1 MADNQYKIKS
11 YKIQRTYYK
20 TSKYTLTLFIPPV
33 EALEV
38 QNGYNVNPNAI
49 LYLALPWNSETTH
62 KRSIEIRVKN
72 QRSILRKLSEALNW
86 FDSIEDL
93 FVIKDG
99 VLYFNTNYNDLKV
112 KYVSLENS
120 GEQGFKIVPVALER
134 GNNVYEEGVILS
146 INARDNYIELTR
158 DELQELFD
166 KLARLNKGDIL
177 VLAGSIPS
185 TLDES
190 LYEKIM
196 VKVKEIGIK
205 VVVDATKN
213 LLLNVLKFNP
223 FLIKPNNHE
232 LEEIFDVKL
241 HNMDDIA
248 TYAKKLQD
256 MGARNVL
263 VSMGK
268 DGALL
273 LTEDEDIYV
282 SSAPKGNV
290 INSVGA
296 GDSMVAG
303 FICGYVNTNSYE
315 EALKLGAASGSATAF
330 SSDLAER
337 ELIYKL
343 LKEIKVERR

>member
-1 MADNQYKIKS
+1 MEVLLLADNQYKIKS

-99 VLYFNTNYNDLKV
+99 ILYFNTNYNDLKV

-146 INARDNYIELTR
+146 INVRDNYIELTR

-166 KLARLNKGDIL
+166 IL
-177 VLAGSIPS
+177 MNFNFAN
-185 TLDES
+185 
-190 LYEKIM
+190 
-196 VKVKEIGIK
+196 EIQ
-205 VVVDATKN
+205 V
-213 LLLNVLKFNP
+213 
-223 FLIKPNNHE
+223 
-232 LEEIFDVKL
+232 
-241 HNMDDIA
+241 
-248 TYAKKLQD
+248 TYQ
-256 MGARNVL
+256 
-263 VSMGK
+263 
-268 DGALL
+268 ALL
-273 LTEDEDIYV
+273 VAIMTG
-282 SSAPKGNV
+282 K
-290 INSVGA
+290 VGTQQQLYNNK
-296 GDSMVAG
+296 
-303 FICGYVNTNSYE
+303 F
-315 EALKLGAASGSATAF
+315 L
-330 SSDLAER
+330 R
-337 ELIYKL
+337 
-343 LKEIKVERR
+343 

>member
-166 KLARLNKGDIL
+166 
-177 VLAGSIPS
+177 VLMNFNFAN
-185 TLDES
+185 
-190 LYEKIM
+190 
-196 VKVKEIGIK
+196 EIQ
-205 VVVDATKN
+205 V
-213 LLLNVLKFNP
+213 
-223 FLIKPNNHE
+223 
-232 LEEIFDVKL
+232 
-241 HNMDDIA
+241 
-248 TYAKKLQD
+248 TYQ
-256 MGARNVL
+256 
-263 VSMGK
+263 
-268 DGALL
+268 ALL
-273 LTEDEDIYV
+273 VAIITG
-282 SSAPKGNV
+282 K
-290 INSVGA
+290 VGTQQQLYNNK
-296 GDSMVAG
+296 
-303 FICGYVNTNSYE
+303 F
-315 EALKLGAASGSATAF
+315 L
-330 SSDLAER
+330 R
-337 ELIYKL
+337 
-343 LKEIKVERR
+343 

>member
-20 TSKYTLTLFIPPV
+20 TSKYTLTLFIPPI

-166 KLARLNKGDIL
+166 IL
-177 VLAGSIPS
+177 MNFNFAN
-185 TLDES
+185 
-190 LYEKIM
+190 
-196 VKVKEIGIK
+196 EIQ
-205 VVVDATKN
+205 V
-213 LLLNVLKFNP
+213 
-223 FLIKPNNHE
+223 
-232 LEEIFDVKL
+232 
-241 HNMDDIA
+241 
-248 TYAKKLQD
+248 TYQ
-256 MGARNVL
+256 
-263 VSMGK
+263 
-268 DGALL
+268 ALL
-273 LTEDEDIYV
+273 VAIMTG
-282 SSAPKGNV
+282 K
-290 INSVGA
+290 VGTQQQLYNNK
-296 GDSMVAG
+296 
-303 FICGYVNTNSYE
+303 F
-315 EALKLGAASGSATAF
+315 L
-330 SSDLAER
+330 R
-337 ELIYKL
+337 
-343 LKEIKVERR
+343 

>member
-1 MADNQYKIKS
+1 MSDNQYKIKS

-86 FDSIEDL
+86 FDRIEDL

-166 KLARLNKGDIL
+166 IL
-177 VLAGSIPS
+177 MNFNFAN
-185 TLDES
+185 
-190 LYEKIM
+190 
-196 VKVKEIGIK
+196 EIQ
-205 VVVDATKN
+205 V
-213 LLLNVLKFNP
+213 
-223 FLIKPNNHE
+223 
-232 LEEIFDVKL
+232 
-241 HNMDDIA
+241 
-248 TYAKKLQD
+248 TYQ
-256 MGARNVL
+256 
-263 VSMGK
+263 
-268 DGALL
+268 ALL
-273 LTEDEDIYV
+273 VAIMTG
-282 SSAPKGNV
+282 K
-290 INSVGA
+290 VGTQQQLYNNK
-296 GDSMVAG
+296 
-303 FICGYVNTNSYE
+303 F
-315 EALKLGAASGSATAF
+315 L
-330 SSDLAER
+330 R
-337 ELIYKL
+337 
-343 LKEIKVERR
+343 

>member
-166 KLARLNKGDIL
+166 
-177 VLAGSIPS
+177 VLMNFNFAN
-185 TLDES
+185 
-190 LYEKIM
+190 
-196 VKVKEIGIK
+196 EIQ
-205 VVVDATKN
+205 V
-213 LLLNVLKFNP
+213 
-223 FLIKPNNHE
+223 
-232 LEEIFDVKL
+232 
-241 HNMDDIA
+241 
-248 TYAKKLQD
+248 TYL
-256 MGARNVL
+256 
-263 VSMGK
+263 
-268 DGALL
+268 ALL
-273 LTEDEDIYV
+273 VAIMTGE
-282 SSAPKGNV
+282 
-290 INSVGA
+290 VGTQQQLYNNK
-296 GDSMVAG
+296 
-303 FICGYVNTNSYE
+303 F
-315 EALKLGAASGSATAF
+315 L
-330 SSDLAER
+330 R
-337 ELIYKL
+337 
-343 LKEIKVERR
+343 

>member
-166 KLARLNKGDIL
+166 IL
-177 VLAGSIPS
+177 MNFNFAN
-185 TLDES
+185 
-190 LYEKIM
+190 
-196 VKVKEIGIK
+196 EIQ
-205 VVVDATKN
+205 V
-213 LLLNVLKFNP
+213 
-223 FLIKPNNHE
+223 
-232 LEEIFDVKL
+232 
-241 HNMDDIA
+241 
-248 TYAKKLQD
+248 TYQ
-256 MGARNVL
+256 
-263 VSMGK
+263 
-268 DGALL
+268 ALL
-273 LTEDEDIYV
+273 VAIMTG
-282 SSAPKGNV
+282 K
-290 INSVGA
+290 VGTHQQLYNNK
-296 GDSMVAG
+296 
-303 FICGYVNTNSYE
+303 F
-315 EALKLGAASGSATAF
+315 L
-330 SSDLAER
+330 R
-337 ELIYKL
+337 
-343 LKEIKVERR
+343 

>member
-1 MADNQYKIKS
+1 MEVLILADNQYKIKS

-72 QRSILRKLSEALNW
+72 QRSILRKISEALNW

-146 INARDNYIELTR
+146 INVRDNYIELTR

-166 KLARLNKGDIL
+166 IL
-177 VLAGSIPS
+177 MNFNFAN
-185 TLDES
+185 
-190 LYEKIM
+190 
-196 VKVKEIGIK
+196 EIQ
-205 VVVDATKN
+205 V
-213 LLLNVLKFNP
+213 
-223 FLIKPNNHE
+223 
-232 LEEIFDVKL
+232 
-241 HNMDDIA
+241 
-248 TYAKKLQD
+248 TYQ
-256 MGARNVL
+256 
-263 VSMGK
+263 
-268 DGALL
+268 ALL
-273 LTEDEDIYV
+273 VAIMTG
-282 SSAPKGNV
+282 K
-290 INSVGA
+290 VGTQQQLYNNK
-296 GDSMVAG
+296 
-303 FICGYVNTNSYE
+303 F
-315 EALKLGAASGSATAF
+315 L
-330 SSDLAER
+330 R
-337 ELIYKL
+337 
-343 LKEIKVERR
+343 

>member
-99 VLYFNTNYNDLKV
+99 VLYFNTKYNDLKV

-166 KLARLNKGDIL
+166 IL
-177 VLAGSIPS
+177 MNFNFAN
-185 TLDES
+185 
-190 LYEKIM
+190 
-196 VKVKEIGIK
+196 EIQ
-205 VVVDATKN
+205 V
-213 LLLNVLKFNP
+213 
-223 FLIKPNNHE
+223 
-232 LEEIFDVKL
+232 
-241 HNMDDIA
+241 
-248 TYAKKLQD
+248 TYQ
-256 MGARNVL
+256 
-263 VSMGK
+263 
-268 DGALL
+268 ALL
-273 LTEDEDIYV
+273 VAIMTG
-282 SSAPKGNV
+282 K
-290 INSVGA
+290 VGTQQQLYNNK
-296 GDSMVAG
+296 
-303 FICGYVNTNSYE
+303 F
-315 EALKLGAASGSATAF
+315 L
-330 SSDLAER
+330 R
-337 ELIYKL
+337 
-343 LKEIKVERR
+343 

>member
-72 QRSILRKLSEALNW
+72 QRSILRKISEALNW

-166 KLARLNKGDIL
+166 IL
-177 VLAGSIPS
+177 MNFNFAN
-185 TLDES
+185 
-190 LYEKIM
+190 
-196 VKVKEIGIK
+196 EIQ
-205 VVVDATKN
+205 V
-213 LLLNVLKFNP
+213 
-223 FLIKPNNHE
+223 
-232 LEEIFDVKL
+232 
-241 HNMDDIA
+241 
-248 TYAKKLQD
+248 TYQ
-256 MGARNVL
+256 
-263 VSMGK
+263 
-268 DGALL
+268 ALL
-273 LTEDEDIYV
+273 VAIMTG
-282 SSAPKGNV
+282 K
-290 INSVGA
+290 VGTQQQLYNNK
-296 GDSMVAG
+296 
-303 FICGYVNTNSYE
+303 F
-315 EALKLGAASGSATAF
+315 L
-330 SSDLAER
+330 R
-337 ELIYKL
+337 
-343 LKEIKVERR
+343 

>member
-1 MADNQYKIKS
+1 MEVLILADNQYKIKS

-146 INARDNYIELTR
+146 INTRDNYIELTR

-166 KLARLNKGDIL
+166 IL
-177 VLAGSIPS
+177 MNFNFAN
-185 TLDES
+185 
-190 LYEKIM
+190 
-196 VKVKEIGIK
+196 EIQ
-205 VVVDATKN
+205 V
-213 LLLNVLKFNP
+213 
-223 FLIKPNNHE
+223 
-232 LEEIFDVKL
+232 
-241 HNMDDIA
+241 
-248 TYAKKLQD
+248 TYQ
-256 MGARNVL
+256 
-263 VSMGK
+263 
-268 DGALL
+268 ALL
-273 LTEDEDIYV
+273 VAIMTG
-282 SSAPKGNV
+282 K
-290 INSVGA
+290 VGTQQQLYNNK
-296 GDSMVAG
+296 
-303 FICGYVNTNSYE
+303 F
-315 EALKLGAASGSATAF
+315 L
-330 SSDLAER
+330 R
-337 ELIYKL
+337 
-343 LKEIKVERR
+343 

>member
-38 QNGYNVNPNAI
+38 HNGYNVNPNAI

-166 KLARLNKGDIL
+166 IL
-177 VLAGSIPS
+177 MNFNFAN
-185 TLDES
+185 
-190 LYEKIM
+190 
-196 VKVKEIGIK
+196 EIQ
-205 VVVDATKN
+205 V
-213 LLLNVLKFNP
+213 
-223 FLIKPNNHE
+223 
-232 LEEIFDVKL
+232 
-241 HNMDDIA
+241 
-248 TYAKKLQD
+248 TYQ
-256 MGARNVL
+256 
-263 VSMGK
+263 
-268 DGALL
+268 ALL
-273 LTEDEDIYV
+273 VAIMTG
-282 SSAPKGNV
+282 K
-290 INSVGA
+290 VGTQQQLYNNK
-296 GDSMVAG
+296 
-303 FICGYVNTNSYE
+303 F
-315 EALKLGAASGSATAF
+315 L
-330 SSDLAER
+330 R
-337 ELIYKL
+337 
-343 LKEIKVERR
+343 

>member
-72 QRSILRKLSEALNW
+72 QRPILRKLSEALNW

-166 KLARLNKGDIL
+166 IL
-177 VLAGSIPS
+177 MNFNFAN
-185 TLDES
+185 
-190 LYEKIM
+190 
-196 VKVKEIGIK
+196 EIQ
-205 VVVDATKN
+205 V
-213 LLLNVLKFNP
+213 
-223 FLIKPNNHE
+223 
-232 LEEIFDVKL
+232 
-241 HNMDDIA
+241 
-248 TYAKKLQD
+248 TYQ
-256 MGARNVL
+256 
-263 VSMGK
+263 
-268 DGALL
+268 ALL
-273 LTEDEDIYV
+273 VAIMTG
-282 SSAPKGNV
+282 K
-290 INSVGA
+290 VGTQQQLYNNK
-296 GDSMVAG
+296 
-303 FICGYVNTNSYE
+303 F
-315 EALKLGAASGSATAF
+315 L
-330 SSDLAER
+330 R
-337 ELIYKL
+337 
-343 LKEIKVERR
+343 

>member
-166 KLARLNKGDIL
+166 IL
-177 VLAGSIPS
+177 MNFNFAN
-185 TLDES
+185 
-190 LYEKIM
+190 
-196 VKVKEIGIK
+196 EIQ
-205 VVVDATKN
+205 V
-213 LLLNVLKFNP
+213 
-223 FLIKPNNHE
+223 
-232 LEEIFDVKL
+232 
-241 HNMDDIA
+241 
-248 TYAKKLQD
+248 TYQ
-256 MGARNVL
+256 
-263 VSMGK
+263 
-268 DGALL
+268 ALL
-273 LTEDEDIYV
+273 VAIMTG
-282 SSAPKGNV
+282 K
-290 INSVGA
+290 VGTQQQLYNNK
-296 GDSMVAG
+296 
-303 FICGYVNTNSYE
+303 F
-315 EALKLGAASGSATAF
+315 L
-330 SSDLAER
+330 R
-337 ELIYKL
+337 Q
-343 LKEIKVERR
+343 

>member
-99 VLYFNTNYNDLKV
+99 ILYFNTNYNDLKV

-146 INARDNYIELTR
+146 INVRDNYIELTR

-166 KLARLNKGDIL
+166 IL
-177 VLAGSIPS
+177 MNFNFAN
-185 TLDES
+185 
-190 LYEKIM
+190 
-196 VKVKEIGIK
+196 EIQ
-205 VVVDATKN
+205 V
-213 LLLNVLKFNP
+213 
-223 FLIKPNNHE
+223 
-232 LEEIFDVKL
+232 
-241 HNMDDIA
+241 
-248 TYAKKLQD
+248 TYQ
-256 MGARNVL
+256 
-263 VSMGK
+263 
-268 DGALL
+268 ALL
-273 LTEDEDIYV
+273 VAIMTG
-282 SSAPKGNV
+282 K
-290 INSVGA
+290 VGTQQQLYNNK
-296 GDSMVAG
+296 
-303 FICGYVNTNSYE
+303 F
-315 EALKLGAASGSATAF
+315 L
-330 SSDLAER
+330 R
-337 ELIYKL
+337 
-343 LKEIKVERR
+343 

>member
-20 TSKYTLTLFIPPV
+20 TSKYTLTLFIPPI

-99 VLYFNTNYNDLKV
+99 ILYFNTNYNDLKV

-166 KLARLNKGDIL
+166 IL
-177 VLAGSIPS
+177 MNFNFAN
-185 TLDES
+185 
-190 LYEKIM
+190 
-196 VKVKEIGIK
+196 EIQ
-205 VVVDATKN
+205 V
-213 LLLNVLKFNP
+213 
-223 FLIKPNNHE
+223 
-232 LEEIFDVKL
+232 
-241 HNMDDIA
+241 
-248 TYAKKLQD
+248 TYQ
-256 MGARNVL
+256 
-263 VSMGK
+263 
-268 DGALL
+268 ALL
-273 LTEDEDIYV
+273 VAIMTG
-282 SSAPKGNV
+282 K
-290 INSVGA
+290 VGTQQQLYNNK
-296 GDSMVAG
+296 
-303 FICGYVNTNSYE
+303 F
-315 EALKLGAASGSATAF
+315 L
-330 SSDLAER
+330 R
-337 ELIYKL
+337 
-343 LKEIKVERR
+343 

>member
-1 MADNQYKIKS
+1 MEVLILADNQYKIKS

-166 KLARLNKGDIL
+166 IL
-177 VLAGSIPS
+177 MNFDFAN
-185 TLDES
+185 
-190 LYEKIM
+190 
-196 VKVKEIGIK
+196 EIQ
-205 VVVDATKN
+205 V
-213 LLLNVLKFNP
+213 
-223 FLIKPNNHE
+223 
-232 LEEIFDVKL
+232 
-241 HNMDDIA
+241 
-248 TYAKKLQD
+248 TYQ
-256 MGARNVL
+256 
-263 VSMGK
+263 
-268 DGALL
+268 ALL
-273 LTEDEDIYV
+273 VAIMTG
-282 SSAPKGNV
+282 K
-290 INSVGA
+290 VGKI
-296 GDSMVAG
+296 GR
-303 FICGYVNTNSYE
+303 
-315 EALKLGAASGSATAF
+315 ASCR
-330 SSDLAER
+330 ER
-337 ELIYKL
+337 
-343 LKEIKVERR
+343 V

>member
-1 MADNQYKIKS
+1 MADNQYRIKS

-166 KLARLNKGDIL
+166 IL
-177 VLAGSIPS
+177 MNFNFAN
-185 TLDES
+185 
-190 LYEKIM
+190 
-196 VKVKEIGIK
+196 EIQ
-205 VVVDATKN
+205 V
-213 LLLNVLKFNP
+213 
-223 FLIKPNNHE
+223 
-232 LEEIFDVKL
+232 
-241 HNMDDIA
+241 
-248 TYAKKLQD
+248 TYQ
-256 MGARNVL
+256 
-263 VSMGK
+263 
-268 DGALL
+268 ALL
-273 LTEDEDIYV
+273 VAIMTG
-282 SSAPKGNV
+282 K
-290 INSVGA
+290 VG
-296 GDSMVAG
+296 SQKQL
-303 FICGYVNTNSYE
+303 FNNKF
-315 EALKLGAASGSATAF
+315 LK
-330 SSDLAER
+330 
-337 ELIYKL
+337 
-343 LKEIKVERR
+343 

>member
-1 MADNQYKIKS
+1 MEVLLLADNQYKIKS

-166 KLARLNKGDIL
+166 
-177 VLAGSIPS
+177 VLMNFNFAN
-185 TLDES
+185 
-190 LYEKIM
+190 
-196 VKVKEIGIK
+196 EIQ
-205 VVVDATKN
+205 V
-213 LLLNVLKFNP
+213 
-223 FLIKPNNHE
+223 
-232 LEEIFDVKL
+232 
-241 HNMDDIA
+241 
-248 TYAKKLQD
+248 TYQ
-256 MGARNVL
+256 
-263 VSMGK
+263 
-268 DGALL
+268 ALL
-273 LTEDEDIYV
+273 VAIMTG
-282 SSAPKGNV
+282 K
-290 INSVGA
+290 VGTQQQLYNNK
-296 GDSMVAG
+296 
-303 FICGYVNTNSYE
+303 F
-315 EALKLGAASGSATAF
+315 L
-330 SSDLAER
+330 R
-337 ELIYKL
+337 
-343 LKEIKVERR
+343 

>member
-120 GEQGFKIVPVALER
+120 GEQGFKLVPVALER

-166 KLARLNKGDIL
+166 IL
-177 VLAGSIPS
+177 MNFNFAN
-185 TLDES
+185 
-190 LYEKIM
+190 
-196 VKVKEIGIK
+196 EIQ
-205 VVVDATKN
+205 V
-213 LLLNVLKFNP
+213 
-223 FLIKPNNHE
+223 
-232 LEEIFDVKL
+232 
-241 HNMDDIA
+241 
-248 TYAKKLQD
+248 TYQ
-256 MGARNVL
+256 
-263 VSMGK
+263 
-268 DGALL
+268 ALL
-273 LTEDEDIYV
+273 VAIMTG
-282 SSAPKGNV
+282 K
-290 INSVGA
+290 VGTQQQLYNNK
-296 GDSMVAG
+296 
-303 FICGYVNTNSYE
+303 F
-315 EALKLGAASGSATAF
+315 L
-330 SSDLAER
+330 R
-337 ELIYKL
+337 
-343 LKEIKVERR
+343 

>member
-112 KYVSLENS
+112 KYISLENS

-146 INARDNYIELTR
+146 INAKDNYIELTR

-166 KLARLNKGDIL
+166 
-177 VLAGSIPS
+177 VLMNFNFAN
-185 TLDES
+185 
-190 LYEKIM
+190 
-196 VKVKEIGIK
+196 EIQ
-205 VVVDATKN
+205 V
-213 LLLNVLKFNP
+213 
-223 FLIKPNNHE
+223 
-232 LEEIFDVKL
+232 
-241 HNMDDIA
+241 
-248 TYAKKLQD
+248 TYQ
-256 MGARNVL
+256 
-263 VSMGK
+263 
-268 DGALL
+268 ALL
-273 LTEDEDIYV
+273 VAIMTG
-282 SSAPKGNV
+282 K
-290 INSVGA
+290 VGTQQQLYNNK
-296 GDSMVAG
+296 
-303 FICGYVNTNSYE
+303 F
-315 EALKLGAASGSATAF
+315 L
-330 SSDLAER
+330 R
-337 ELIYKL
+337 
-343 LKEIKVERR
+343 

>member
-1 MADNQYKIKS
+1 MEVLILADNQYKIKS

-72 QRSILRKLSEALNW
+72 QRSILRKFSEALNW

-166 KLARLNKGDIL
+166 IL
-177 VLAGSIPS
+177 MNFNFAN
-185 TLDES
+185 
-190 LYEKIM
+190 
-196 VKVKEIGIK
+196 EIQ
-205 VVVDATKN
+205 V
-213 LLLNVLKFNP
+213 
-223 FLIKPNNHE
+223 
-232 LEEIFDVKL
+232 
-241 HNMDDIA
+241 
-248 TYAKKLQD
+248 TYQ
-256 MGARNVL
+256 
-263 VSMGK
+263 
-268 DGALL
+268 ALL
-273 LTEDEDIYV
+273 VAIMTG
-282 SSAPKGNV
+282 K
-290 INSVGA
+290 VGTQQQLYNNK
-296 GDSMVAG
+296 
-303 FICGYVNTNSYE
+303 F
-315 EALKLGAASGSATAF
+315 L
-330 SSDLAER
+330 R
-337 ELIYKL
+337 
-343 LKEIKVERR
+343 

>member
-166 KLARLNKGDIL
+166 IL
-177 VLAGSIPS
+177 MNFNFAN
-185 TLDES
+185 
-190 LYEKIM
+190 
-196 VKVKEIGIK
+196 EIQ
-205 VVVDATKN
+205 V
-213 LLLNVLKFNP
+213 
-223 FLIKPNNHE
+223 
-232 LEEIFDVKL
+232 
-241 HNMDDIA
+241 
-248 TYAKKLQD
+248 TYQ
-256 MGARNVL
+256 
-263 VSMGK
+263 
-268 DGALL
+268 ALL
-273 LTEDEDIYV
+273 IAIMTG
-282 SSAPKGNV
+282 K
-290 INSVGA
+290 VGTQQQLYNNK
-296 GDSMVAG
+296 
-303 FICGYVNTNSYE
+303 F
-315 EALKLGAASGSATAF
+315 L
-330 SSDLAER
+330 R
-337 ELIYKL
+337 
-343 LKEIKVERR
+343 

>member
-166 KLARLNKGDIL
+166 
-177 VLAGSIPS
+177 VLMNFNFAN
-185 TLDES
+185 
-190 LYEKIM
+190 
-196 VKVKEIGIK
+196 EIQ
-205 VVVDATKN
+205 V
-213 LLLNVLKFNP
+213 
-223 FLIKPNNHE
+223 
-232 LEEIFDVKL
+232 
-241 HNMDDIA
+241 
-248 TYAKKLQD
+248 TYQ
-256 MGARNVL
+256 
-263 VSMGK
+263 
-268 DGALL
+268 ALL
-273 LTEDEDIYV
+273 VAIMTG
-282 SSAPKGNV
+282 K
-290 INSVGA
+290 VGTQQQLYNNK
-296 GDSMVAG
+296 
-303 FICGYVNTNSYE
+303 F
-315 EALKLGAASGSATAF
+315 L
-330 SSDLAER
+330 R
-337 ELIYKL
+337 
-343 LKEIKVERR
+343 

>member
-99 VLYFNTNYNDLKV
+99 VLYFNTKYNDLKV

-166 KLARLNKGDIL
+166 
-177 VLAGSIPS
+177 VLMNFNFAN
-185 TLDES
+185 
-190 LYEKIM
+190 
-196 VKVKEIGIK
+196 EIQ
-205 VVVDATKN
+205 V
-213 LLLNVLKFNP
+213 
-223 FLIKPNNHE
+223 
-232 LEEIFDVKL
+232 
-241 HNMDDIA
+241 
-248 TYAKKLQD
+248 TYQ
-256 MGARNVL
+256 
-263 VSMGK
+263 
-268 DGALL
+268 ALL
-273 LTEDEDIYV
+273 VAIMTG
-282 SSAPKGNV
+282 K
-290 INSVGA
+290 VGTQQQLYNNK
-296 GDSMVAG
+296 
-303 FICGYVNTNSYE
+303 F
-315 EALKLGAASGSATAF
+315 L
-330 SSDLAER
+330 R
-337 ELIYKL
+337 
-343 LKEIKVERR
+343 

>member
-11 YKIQRTYYK
+11 YKIQRTYYE

-49 LYLALPWNSETTH
+49 LYVALPWNSETTH

-99 VLYFNTNYNDLKV
+99 ILYFNTNYNDLKV

-166 KLARLNKGDIL
+166 
-177 VLAGSIPS
+177 VLMNFNFAN
-185 TLDES
+185 
-190 LYEKIM
+190 
-196 VKVKEIGIK
+196 EIQ
-205 VVVDATKN
+205 V
-213 LLLNVLKFNP
+213 
-223 FLIKPNNHE
+223 
-232 LEEIFDVKL
+232 
-241 HNMDDIA
+241 
-248 TYAKKLQD
+248 TYQ
-256 MGARNVL
+256 
-263 VSMGK
+263 
-268 DGALL
+268 ALL
-273 LTEDEDIYV
+273 
-282 SSAPKGNV
+282 
-290 INSVGA
+290 
-296 GDSMVAG
+296 VA
-303 FICGYVNTNSYE
+303 IM
-315 EALKLGAASGSATAF
+315 SG
-330 SSDLAER
+330 
-337 ELIYKL
+337 
-343 LKEIKVERR
+343 KVETQQQLYNNKFLR

>member
-72 QRSILRKLSEALNW
+72 QRSILRKISEALNW

-99 VLYFNTNYNDLKV
+99 ILYFNTNYNDLKV

-166 KLARLNKGDIL
+166 
-177 VLAGSIPS
+177 VLMNFNFAN
-185 TLDES
+185 
-190 LYEKIM
+190 
-196 VKVKEIGIK
+196 EIQ
-205 VVVDATKN
+205 V
-213 LLLNVLKFNP
+213 
-223 FLIKPNNHE
+223 
-232 LEEIFDVKL
+232 
-241 HNMDDIA
+241 
-248 TYAKKLQD
+248 TYQ
-256 MGARNVL
+256 
-263 VSMGK
+263 
-268 DGALL
+268 ALL
-273 LTEDEDIYV
+273 VAIMTG
-282 SSAPKGNV
+282 K
-290 INSVGA
+290 VGTQQQLYNNK
-296 GDSMVAG
+296 
-303 FICGYVNTNSYE
+303 F
-315 EALKLGAASGSATAF
+315 L
-330 SSDLAER
+330 R
-337 ELIYKL
+337 
-343 LKEIKVERR
+343 

>member
-38 QNGYNVNPNAI
+38 QNGYNINPNAI

-146 INARDNYIELTR
+146 INVRDNYIELTR

-166 KLARLNKGDIL
+166 IL
-177 VLAGSIPS
+177 MNFNFAN
-185 TLDES
+185 
-190 LYEKIM
+190 
-196 VKVKEIGIK
+196 EIQ
-205 VVVDATKN
+205 V
-213 LLLNVLKFNP
+213 
-223 FLIKPNNHE
+223 
-232 LEEIFDVKL
+232 
-241 HNMDDIA
+241 
-248 TYAKKLQD
+248 TYQ
-256 MGARNVL
+256 
-263 VSMGK
+263 
-268 DGALL
+268 ALL
-273 LTEDEDIYV
+273 VAIMTG
-282 SSAPKGNV
+282 K
-290 INSVGA
+290 VGTQQQLYNNK
-296 GDSMVAG
+296 
-303 FICGYVNTNSYE
+303 F
-315 EALKLGAASGSATAF
+315 L
-330 SSDLAER
+330 R
-337 ELIYKL
+337 
-343 LKEIKVERR
+343 

>member
-20 TSKYTLTLFIPPV
+20 TSKYTLTLFIPPI

-146 INARDNYIELTR
+146 INVRDNYIELTR

-166 KLARLNKGDIL
+166 IL
-177 VLAGSIPS
+177 MNFNFAN
-185 TLDES
+185 
-190 LYEKIM
+190 
-196 VKVKEIGIK
+196 EIQ
-205 VVVDATKN
+205 V
-213 LLLNVLKFNP
+213 
-223 FLIKPNNHE
+223 
-232 LEEIFDVKL
+232 
-241 HNMDDIA
+241 
-248 TYAKKLQD
+248 TYQ
-256 MGARNVL
+256 
-263 VSMGK
+263 
-268 DGALL
+268 ALL
-273 LTEDEDIYV
+273 VAIMTG
-282 SSAPKGNV
+282 K
-290 INSVGA
+290 VGTQQQLYNNK
-296 GDSMVAG
+296 
-303 FICGYVNTNSYE
+303 F
-315 EALKLGAASGSATAF
+315 L
-330 SSDLAER
+330 R
-337 ELIYKL
+337 
-343 LKEIKVERR
+343 

>member
-1 MADNQYKIKS
+1 MEVLILADNQYKIKS

-49 LYLALPWNSETTH
+49 LYLALPCNSETTH

-72 QRSILRKLSEALNW
+72 QRSILRKISEALNW

-99 VLYFNTNYNDLKV
+99 ILYFNTNYNDLKV

-166 KLARLNKGDIL
+166 IL
-177 VLAGSIPS
+177 MNFNFAN
-185 TLDES
+185 
-190 LYEKIM
+190 
-196 VKVKEIGIK
+196 EIQ
-205 VVVDATKN
+205 V
-213 LLLNVLKFNP
+213 
-223 FLIKPNNHE
+223 
-232 LEEIFDVKL
+232 
-241 HNMDDIA
+241 
-248 TYAKKLQD
+248 TYQ
-256 MGARNVL
+256 
-263 VSMGK
+263 
-268 DGALL
+268 ALL
-273 LTEDEDIYV
+273 VAIMTG
-282 SSAPKGNV
+282 K
-290 INSVGA
+290 VGTQQQLYNNK
-296 GDSMVAG
+296 
-303 FICGYVNTNSYE
+303 F
-315 EALKLGAASGSATAF
+315 L
-330 SSDLAER
+330 R
-337 ELIYKL
+337 
-343 LKEIKVERR
+343 

>member
-166 KLARLNKGDIL
+166 IL
-177 VLAGSIPS
+177 MNFNFAN
-185 TLDES
+185 
-190 LYEKIM
+190 
-196 VKVKEIGIK
+196 EIQ
-205 VVVDATKN
+205 V
-213 LLLNVLKFNP
+213 
-223 FLIKPNNHE
+223 
-232 LEEIFDVKL
+232 
-241 HNMDDIA
+241 
-248 TYAKKLQD
+248 TYQ
-256 MGARNVL
+256 
-263 VSMGK
+263 
-268 DGALL
+268 ALL
-273 LTEDEDIYV
+273 VAIMTG
-282 SSAPKGNV
+282 K
-290 INSVGA
+290 VGTQRQLYNNK
-296 GDSMVAG
+296 
-303 FICGYVNTNSYE
+303 F
-315 EALKLGAASGSATAF
+315 L
-330 SSDLAER
+330 R
-337 ELIYKL
+337 
-343 LKEIKVERR
+343 

>member
-1 MADNQYKIKS
+1 MEVLLLADNQYKIKS

-72 QRSILRKLSEALNW
+72 QRSILRKISEALNW

-99 VLYFNTNYNDLKV
+99 ILYFNTNYNDLKV

-166 KLARLNKGDIL
+166 IL
-177 VLAGSIPS
+177 MNFNFAN
-185 TLDES
+185 
-190 LYEKIM
+190 
-196 VKVKEIGIK
+196 EIQ
-205 VVVDATKN
+205 V
-213 LLLNVLKFNP
+213 
-223 FLIKPNNHE
+223 
-232 LEEIFDVKL
+232 
-241 HNMDDIA
+241 
-248 TYAKKLQD
+248 TYQ
-256 MGARNVL
+256 
-263 VSMGK
+263 
-268 DGALL
+268 ALL
-273 LTEDEDIYV
+273 IAIMTG
-282 SSAPKGNV
+282 K
-290 INSVGA
+290 VGTQQQLYNNK
-296 GDSMVAG
+296 
-303 FICGYVNTNSYE
+303 F
-315 EALKLGAASGSATAF
+315 L
-330 SSDLAER
+330 R
-337 ELIYKL
+337 
-343 LKEIKVERR
+343 

>member
-1 MADNQYKIKS
+1 MSDNQYKIKS

-166 KLARLNKGDIL
+166 IL
-177 VLAGSIPS
+177 MNFNFAN
-185 TLDES
+185 
-190 LYEKIM
+190 
-196 VKVKEIGIK
+196 EIQ
-205 VVVDATKN
+205 V
-213 LLLNVLKFNP
+213 
-223 FLIKPNNHE
+223 
-232 LEEIFDVKL
+232 
-241 HNMDDIA
+241 
-248 TYAKKLQD
+248 TYQ
-256 MGARNVL
+256 
-263 VSMGK
+263 
-268 DGALL
+268 ALL
-273 LTEDEDIYV
+273 VAIMTG
-282 SSAPKGNV
+282 K
-290 INSVGA
+290 VGTQQQLYNNK
-296 GDSMVAG
+296 
-303 FICGYVNTNSYE
+303 F
-315 EALKLGAASGSATAF
+315 L
-330 SSDLAER
+330 R
-337 ELIYKL
+337 
-343 LKEIKVERR
+343 

>member
-99 VLYFNTNYNDLKV
+99 VLYFNTKYNDLKV

-166 KLARLNKGDIL
+166 IL
-177 VLAGSIPS
+177 MNFNFAN
-185 TLDES
+185 
-190 LYEKIM
+190 
-196 VKVKEIGIK
+196 EIQ
-205 VVVDATKN
+205 V
-213 LLLNVLKFNP
+213 
-223 FLIKPNNHE
+223 
-232 LEEIFDVKL
+232 
-241 HNMDDIA
+241 
-248 TYAKKLQD
+248 TYQ
-256 MGARNVL
+256 
-263 VSMGK
+263 
-268 DGALL
+268 ALL
-273 LTEDEDIYV
+273 IAIMTG
-282 SSAPKGNV
+282 K
-290 INSVGA
+290 VGTQQQLYNNK
-296 GDSMVAG
+296 
-303 FICGYVNTNSYE
+303 F
-315 EALKLGAASGSATAF
+315 L
-330 SSDLAER
+330 R
-337 ELIYKL
+337 
-343 LKEIKVERR
+343 

>member
-99 VLYFNTNYNDLKV
+99 VLYFNTNYNNLKV

-166 KLARLNKGDIL
+166 IL
-177 VLAGSIPS
+177 MNFNFAN
-185 TLDES
+185 
-190 LYEKIM
+190 
-196 VKVKEIGIK
+196 EIQ
-205 VVVDATKN
+205 V
-213 LLLNVLKFNP
+213 
-223 FLIKPNNHE
+223 
-232 LEEIFDVKL
+232 
-241 HNMDDIA
+241 
-248 TYAKKLQD
+248 TYQ
-256 MGARNVL
+256 
-263 VSMGK
+263 
-268 DGALL
+268 ALL
-273 LTEDEDIYV
+273 VAIMTG
-282 SSAPKGNV
+282 K
-290 INSVGA
+290 VGTQQQLYNNK
-296 GDSMVAG
+296 
-303 FICGYVNTNSYE
+303 F
-315 EALKLGAASGSATAF
+315 L
-330 SSDLAER
+330 R
-337 ELIYKL
+337 
-343 LKEIKVERR
+343 

>member
-1 MADNQYKIKS
+1 MEVLILADNQYKIKS

-166 KLARLNKGDIL
+166 IL
-177 VLAGSIPS
+177 MNFNFAN
-185 TLDES
+185 
-190 LYEKIM
+190 
-196 VKVKEIGIK
+196 EIQ
-205 VVVDATKN
+205 V
-213 LLLNVLKFNP
+213 
-223 FLIKPNNHE
+223 
-232 LEEIFDVKL
+232 
-241 HNMDDIA
+241 
-248 TYAKKLQD
+248 TYQ
-256 MGARNVL
+256 
-263 VSMGK
+263 
-268 DGALL
+268 ALL
-273 LTEDEDIYV
+273 VAIMTG
-282 SSAPKGNV
+282 K
-290 INSVGA
+290 VGTQQQLYNNK
-296 GDSMVAG
+296 
-303 FICGYVNTNSYE
+303 F
-315 EALKLGAASGSATAF
+315 LK
-330 SSDLAER
+330 
-337 ELIYKL
+337 
-343 LKEIKVERR
+343 

>member
-49 LYLALPWNSETTH
+49 LYLALPWNSEITH

-166 KLARLNKGDIL
+166 IL
-177 VLAGSIPS
+177 MNFNFAN
-185 TLDES
+185 
-190 LYEKIM
+190 
-196 VKVKEIGIK
+196 EIQ
-205 VVVDATKN
+205 V
-213 LLLNVLKFNP
+213 
-223 FLIKPNNHE
+223 
-232 LEEIFDVKL
+232 
-241 HNMDDIA
+241 
-248 TYAKKLQD
+248 TYQ
-256 MGARNVL
+256 
-263 VSMGK
+263 
-268 DGALL
+268 ALL
-273 LTEDEDIYV
+273 VAIMTG
-282 SSAPKGNV
+282 K
-290 INSVGA
+290 VGTQQQLYNNK
-296 GDSMVAG
+296 
-303 FICGYVNTNSYE
+303 F
-315 EALKLGAASGSATAF
+315 L
-330 SSDLAER
+330 R
-337 ELIYKL
+337 
-343 LKEIKVERR
+343 